1 MRTIYLDK
9 DIPKALLVRA
19 LRPVWPGVVYSSLSP
34 TRFVEVP
41 DPPLPGPRW
50 VRVRNRLCGICASDL
65 SILLVEADPR
75 VAPVALPG
83 TDRIYLGHEVVGEV
97 TEAGP
102 GVSALGVGDRVI
114 LNALGPNCLNQE
126 IDPPCRHCREGNVGL
141 CENASLGRGGDTV
154 GGGWSD
160 GMVAHETSVYRVP
173 DELDD
178 EAAAMIEPLSV
189 SVHAALH
196 RLPEAGERALV
207 VGCGTIGLGVIE
219 ALRAMAPESAIT
231 AMARYPQ
238 QEAMASRLGAHGLI
252 VHEESYAEVARL
264 TCGKLY
270 EGALGSRTILGGYDV
285 VYDCVGTGR
294 TVQDSLR
301 WARAG
306 GTVVLVGMSL
316 KRMQVDL
323 TPAWYQEVAL
333 IGTYSHGME
342 TRGGRR
348 LSTYDLIVEALRE
361 GTMTTEGFVT
371 HRYPLARWREAA
383 RTAADKR
390 SGAIKVMLDYRTDA

>member
-1 MRTIYLDK
+1 MRTIYFEK
-9 DIPKALLVRA
+9 NIPRVLLTRA
-19 LRPVWPGVVYSSLSP
+19 LGPVWRDVVFSALSP
-34 TRFVEVP
+34 TRYAEIP

-50 VRVRNRLCGICASDL
+50 VRLRNHLCGICASDL
-65 SILLVEADPR
+65 GILLVEADPR

-102 GVSALGVGDRVI
+102 GVSTLCVGDRVI

-141 CENASLGRGGDTV
+141 CENASLGRGGLAV
-154 GGGWSD
+154 GGGWGDSIV
-160 GMVAHETSVYRVP
+160 MHETSLYKVP
-173 DELDD
+173 DGLNAEV
-178 EAAAMIEPLSV
+178 AAMIEPLSV
-189 SVHAALH
+189 SVHAALR
-196 RLPEAGERALV
+196 RLPGSGERVLV

-219 ALRAMAPESAIT
+219 AVRALAPESGIT
-231 AMARYPQ
+231 AMARYPH
-238 QEAMASRLGAHGLI
+238 QEAMARRLGADELI
-252 VHEESYAEVARL
+252 GHEEPYAALARL
-264 TCGKLY
+264 TGGRLY
-270 EGALGSRTILGGYDV
+270 EGAFGSRMMLGGYDV

-306 GTVVLVGMSL
+306 GAVVLVGISL
-316 KRMQVDL
+316 TRMHVDL
-323 TPAWYQEVAL
+323 TPVWSQEVEL

-342 TRGGRR
+342 TVEGRR
-348 LSTYDLIVEALRE
+348 QSTYDLIVEALQQ

-371 HRYPLARWREAA
+371 HRFPLERWREAVHTA
-383 RTAADKR
+383 RDKR
-390 SGAIKVMLDYRTDA
+390 SGAIKVVLDYRAGT